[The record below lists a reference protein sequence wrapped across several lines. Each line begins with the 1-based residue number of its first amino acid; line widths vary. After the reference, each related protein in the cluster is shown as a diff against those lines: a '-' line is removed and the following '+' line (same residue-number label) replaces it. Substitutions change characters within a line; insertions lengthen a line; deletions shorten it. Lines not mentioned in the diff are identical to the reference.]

1 MLQALFW
8 VITPGR
14 PSAPSTALSLPCE
27 SAREPRITVALAT
40 AIAQE
45 RALSS
50 DGKCAIDVT
59 AAPAARPPPSAAL
72 RANGSRN
79 SRSRGFRS
87 APRGPRACPR
97 QQGRPPLA
105 ESPADFG
112 GERVAEPVEYG

>member
-50 DGKCAIDVT
+50 DGKCAIDS
-59 AAPAARPPPSAAL
+59 AGAPSAA
-72 RANGSRN
+72 R
-79 SRSRGFRS
+79 RS